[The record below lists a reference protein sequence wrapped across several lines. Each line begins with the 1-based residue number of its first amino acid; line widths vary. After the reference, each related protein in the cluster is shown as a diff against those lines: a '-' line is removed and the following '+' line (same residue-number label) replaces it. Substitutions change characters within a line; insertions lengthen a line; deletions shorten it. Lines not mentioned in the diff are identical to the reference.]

1 MSISINQSLIQN
13 RVDGL
18 HTYTS
23 QLWARPL
30 NERSNGP
37 VRTRDGPDINI
48 NYNFGITF
56 TASKAALASAWS
68 KEDVKMFTLTLLLL
82 DVLNVDG

>member
-13 RVDGL
+13 RVDEL
-18 HTYTS
+18 HTNTS

-30 NERSNGP
+30 NERSN
-37 VRTRDGPDINI
+37 GPDINI

>member
-13 RVDGL
+13 RVDEL

-30 NERSNGP
+30 NERSN
-37 VRTRDGPDINI
+37 GPDINI

>member
-1 MSISINQSLIQN
+1 MRINFIWNQKKQKGDLGIVSISINQSLIQN
-13 RVDGL
+13 RVDEL

-30 NERSNGP
+30 NERSN
-37 VRTRDGPDINI
+37 GPDINI

-56 TASKAALASAWS
+56 TASKAALASA
-68 KEDVKMFTLTLLLL
+68 
-82 DVLNVDG
+82 